1 MILVNTND
9 VPGKNIKEV
18 IGLVRGST
26 IQSKHI
32 GKDFLAGIKT
42 IVGGEISEY
51 TEMLENARQ
60 IALGR
65 MVKDAEN
72 KGANAIVN
80 IRFAT
85 SAIMQGAAELMVYG
99 TAVVLED

>member
-1 MILVNTND
+1 MLLVNTNE
-9 VPGKNIKEV
+9 VPGKKIQEV
-18 IGLVRGST
+18 KGLVRGST

-32 GKDFLAGIKT
+32 GKDFMAGLKT

-60 IALGR
+60 IAIGR

-72 KGANAIVN
+72 VGANAIVN

-99 TAVVLED
+99 TAVIIED

>member
-1 MILVNTND
+1 MLLVNTD
-9 VPGKNIKEV
+9 GVPGKEIKEV
-18 IGLVRGST
+18 LGLVRGST

-32 GKDFLAGIKT
+32 GKDLLAGLKT
-42 IVGGEISEY
+42 IVGGEINEY

-65 MVKDAEN
+65 MVKDAES
-72 KGANAIVN
+72 KGGNAIVN

-99 TAVVLED
+99 TAVIIED

>member
-1 MILVNTND
+1 MILVNTNEL
-9 VPGKNIKEV
+9 PGNEVTEV

-32 GKDFLAGIKT
+32 GKDFMAGLKT
-42 IVGGEISEY
+42 IVGGEITEY
-51 TEMLENARQ
+51 TEMLEKARQ
-60 IALGR
+60 IAIGR

-72 KGANAIVN
+72 KGANAIIN

-99 TAVVLED
+99 TAVVIED